1 MKKLLITI
9 LLLTTTL
16 SSFSQ
21 SIKKDS
27 VTIAKK
33 TLKSIVKESRKCDS
47 VKVAFTQKSL
57 LLEDLIK
64 NNVTMFNELEQ
75 ERIKRN
81 NLQLQ
86 LQKTN
91 KPIESNQT
99 KKNGWL
105 YGTGGVVVGVVLGVL
120 VSK

>member
-1 MKKLLITI
+1 M
-9 LLLTTTL
+9 TTTL

-21 SIKKDS
+21 NIKKDS
-27 VTIAKK
+27 VTIAKN

-81 NLQLQ
+81 KLQSQ

-91 KPIESNQT
+91 EDLLKLT
-99 KKNGWL
+99 KRRKNGWI
-105 YGTGGVVVGVVLGVL
+105 YGSGGVVVGVIVGVL
-120 VSK
+120 ITK